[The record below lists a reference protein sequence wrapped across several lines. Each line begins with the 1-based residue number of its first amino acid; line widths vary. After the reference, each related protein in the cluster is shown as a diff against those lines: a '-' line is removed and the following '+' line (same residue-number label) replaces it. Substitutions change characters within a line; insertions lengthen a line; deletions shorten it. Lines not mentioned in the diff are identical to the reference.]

1 MQAIF
6 MARGPSFNKNIQINS
21 LNNVDIYHIA
31 CRILNLTPNPHATA
45 GSLANLTSL
54 FPTIET
60 DSTATR
66 PSTMETDSMA
76 TRPSTMETDSM
87 ATRPST
93 IETDSTAT
101 RPIML
106 PLIVVLCVPLI
117 GSYLSSFYYF

>member
-66 PSTMETDSMA
+66 P
-76 TRPSTMETDSM
+76 
-87 ATRPST
+87 
-93 IETDSTAT
+93 
-101 RPIML
+101 IML